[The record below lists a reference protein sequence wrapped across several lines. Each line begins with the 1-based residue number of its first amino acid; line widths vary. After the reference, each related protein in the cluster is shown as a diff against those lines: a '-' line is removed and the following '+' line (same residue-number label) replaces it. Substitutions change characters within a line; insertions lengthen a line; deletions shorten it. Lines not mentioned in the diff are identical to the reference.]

1 MKIVRAI
8 AIIFVLLVACQ
19 VFATDWPQY
28 LGPDRNAVS
37 TEKGLLRSWPATG
50 PKVLWTVPLGE
61 GFGGP
66 AISEGKVY
74 VYDRVDNKTNI
85 LRCIDLAT
93 GKEEWTFSNE
103 AAGSVDRNGSRTVP
117 TIDGNRIYICDF
129 FGNFHCLDKNTHKV
143 LWKKNIWTDF
153 GGTDIPRWAV
163 TQNPLIY
170 QNMVIVASQTKE
182 AGVVAYDKQT
192 GKLLWKTA
200 KLDGGEGYVS
210 PALVKISGE
219 DHLVMISARAMQM
232 MSGPRPGAA
241 GGQGGMPGGAP
252 GQGGSTPGGAAGG
265 APDGMPGGAGAAGGA
280 AGSAPGG
287 QAPSGS
293 ASGAAAETVKGIDPK
308 TGAFLWGYSGF
319 QCAIPISNVTELG
332 NNRLFMTGGYGAG
345 GAIIQIEKS
354 KNSYTV
360 KEIMKSSEYSTHVH
374 PAILYKDH
382 LYAHCSNNELQD
394 GFVCMDLNGVIKW
407 KTKKDP
413 LFDKGGFILVDDM
426 IISSD
431 GEQMLYLIDPTP
443 AGFKVLSKA
452 KLLDTKMAWAPLA
465 LSDGKL
471 LIRDQKQM
479 KCVQVK

>member
-8 AIIFVLLVACQ
+8 AIISVLLATNS
-19 VFATDWPQY
+19 VFASDWPQY

-37 TEKGLLRSWPATG
+37 SEKGLLRSWPADG

-74 VYDRVDNKTNI
+74 VYDRVADKTNI
-85 LRCIDLAT
+85 LRCIDLLT
-93 GKEEWTFSNE
+93 GKEEWTFSHE
-103 AAGSVDRNGSRTVP
+103 APGTVDRNGSRSVP

-153 GGTDIPRWAV
+153 GGTDLPRWAIA
-163 TQNPLIY
+163 QNPLIY

-200 KLDGGEGYVS
+200 KLDGAEGYVS
-210 PALVKISGE
+210 PKLVKISGE
-219 DHLVMISARAMQM
+219 DHLVMISASQM
-232 MSGPRPGAA
+232 GGGGRPPAGATAGAPGSAPAAGQGAPAGVTGAA
-241 GGQGGMPGGAP
+241 PAGGGMPGGA
-252 GQGGSTPGGAAGG
+252 GGAPGGAAGG
-265 APDGMPGGAGAAGGA
+265 GT
-280 AGSAPGG
+280 
-287 QAPSGS
+287 
-293 ASGAAAETVKGIDPK
+293 AETVKGIDPK
-308 TGAFLWGYSGF
+308 TGAFLWSYGGF
-319 QCAIPISNVTELG
+319 QCGIPIPNVTELG
-332 NNRLFMTGGYGAG
+332 NNRLFITGGYRAG
-345 GAIIQIEKS
+345 GVIIQIEKS

-360 KEIMKSSEYSTHVH
+360 KEILKSSEFGTHAH

-382 LYAHCSNNELQD
+382 LYGQCSNNEVQD

-426 IISSD
+426 IISND
-431 GEQMLYLIDPTP
+431 GEGTLYLIDPSP

-471 LIRDQKQM
+471 VIRDQKQM

>member
-8 AIIFVLLVACQ
+8 AIILVLLATNS
-19 VFATDWPQY
+19 VFASDWPQY

-37 TEKGLLRSWPATG
+37 SEKGLLRSWPADG
-50 PKVLWTVPLGE
+50 PKILWTVSLGE

-66 AISEGKVY
+66 AVSEGKVY
-74 VYDRVDNKTNI
+74 VYDRVDSKTNI

-153 GGTDIPRWAV
+153 NGGEIPRWAV

-170 QNMVIVASQTKE
+170 RNMVIVAPQTDK
-182 AGVVAYDKQT
+182 AGLVAYDKQT
-192 GKLLWKTA
+192 GNMIWKTA
-200 KLDGGEGYVS
+200 KLSGSAGYVS
-210 PALVKISGE
+210 PTIVKISGE
-219 DHLVMISARAMQM
+219 DHLVMVS
-232 MSGPRPGAA
+232 AA
-241 GGQGGMPGGAP
+241 GMSMGGGRPQSGQGASGG
-252 GQGGSTPGGAAGG
+252 Q
-265 APDGMPGGAGAAGGA
+265 
-280 AGSAPGG
+280 AGSAPPAGQGG
-287 QAPSGS
+287 PSGASGS
-293 ASGAAAETVKGIDPK
+293 AQANSGTSGGVSGYDPK
-308 TGAFLWGYSGF
+308 TGTLLWSYTGF
-319 QCAIPISNVTELG
+319 QCAIPIPNVTELG
-332 NNRLFMTGGYGAG
+332 NNRIFITGGYNAG
-345 GAIIQIEKS
+345 SAIFQIEKS
-354 KNSYTV
+354 KNSYAV
-360 KEIMKSSEYSTHVH
+360 KEIMKSSEFGTHVH
-374 PAILYKDH
+374 PAILYKDY
-382 LYAHCSNNELQD
+382 LYGHCSNNEKQD

-426 IISSD
+426 IISND
-431 GEQMLYLIDPTP
+431 GEGTLYLIEPSP
-443 AGFKVLSKA
+443 SGFKVLSKA

-465 LSDGKL
+465 LSDGNL